1 MTERATPETGVERKR
16 ARPAPPKKKPGQRNK
31 VSRATI
37 SKDIRLQVLTALNF
51 VGGVQFLV
59 RQARKQNNAPFMAL
73 LAKCL
78 MQDDGSD
85 QGGVKFVIQQVSI
98 NAQPVP
104 GVLNSPVPEHV
115 QPVRLIANGGEVV
128 DLEPTK

>member
-1 MTERATPETGVERKR
+1 MSEASIPADGVERKR
-16 ARPAPPKKKPGQRNK
+16 GRRVPPKKKPGQKNK

-78 MQDDGSD
+78 QQDDGSD
-85 QGGVKFVIQQVSI
+85 QGGIKFVIQQVSI
-98 NAQPVP
+98 NAQPVA
-104 GVLNSPVPEHV
+104 GVLNSPVAGHV
-115 QPVRLIANGGEVV
+115 QPLKLVANGGEVIDV
-128 DLEPTK
+128 EPAP